1 VDVKSRSARSG
12 VVLPRMSKATNMTEV
27 DNSDGGD
34 VVTKFLADNP
44 LFLGPDPE
52 IMRNHGVSPRSVAE
66 RAVLERGLDVH
77 AVHHIRG
84 LLNAALS
91 EAFTMCN
98 QMGAAPG
105 AKWGDLV
112 SGIYTAQGDLA
123 MIAPHGIIAF
133 AACCFYPIRFIIKN
147 WINDESVGVRDG
159 DGFIHNDARYGGIH
173 NTDQSMMMPLFFH
186 GELVCWLSTT
196 IHEGENGACEPG
208 GMPAAAESKYDEG
221 IKMSPFK
228 IVENFRLRRDLVT
241 FLQNSVRDPKLQLED
256 MKVKLHAVMRLR
268 ERVLAILERFGRD
281 SLIGT
286 LRMHLEDVEAEVR
299 RRIRELP
306 DGTTRVVQFMDSSL
320 RENVM
325 QKIALSITVKGDRMI
340 LDFRGTA
347 PQFLNRA
354 VNTNIASFK
363 AALCTGLLQNI
374 WPDLP
379 HTMAVLSP
387 IEVVTDRNSIIDA
400 EGEMPQAMSLMPLF
414 KACVVWTI
422 PMNKLNYSL
431 PQRYSAIIASQY
443 DQAATFIYG
452 GLTQHGDVT
461 GNFCADINGNGQGA
475 RSNADGEH
483 SVSPVFGFM
492 CDTGEHEIAEEDT
505 PIVRLGAQRL
515 AKDRIGWGKFR
526 GGLGYEQI
534 ATVRG
539 SAMWGFMTGCEGS
552 KFPSA
557 QGLFGGYSCPS
568 YQLCKVKG
576 INVFEELRKNPRAIP
591 EFDIVRLMNER
602 PIAAGKYSSVDM
614 GMTFELCN
622 EGELY
627 MICQGSGGGYGD
639 VLERDPQ
646 LVMKDLAED
655 LMSHES
661 AREIYQVAYD
671 ERTLIVDEQ
680 ATSTKRAAYRGER
693 IRRGRPFKEFC
704 RDWVTE
710 QPPAHIP
717 YFGSWDDCSAIY
729 ATSAGQRI
737 TMRSDALQGVFMPNP
752 KDVRIGEL
760 EAEVA
765 RLRAGGGGA
774 G

>member
-1 VDVKSRSARSG
+1 MSNEAVMQHAISAKEQA
-12 VVLPRMSKATNMTEV
+12 LL
-27 DNSDGGD
+27 D
-34 VVTKFLADNP
+34 KFLADNT

-52 IMRNHGVSPRSVAE
+52 IMRNHCITPRSAAE
-66 RAVLERGLDVH
+66 EAALKSGLDPHRVHHVRGL
-77 AVHHIRG
+77 I
-84 LLNAALS
+84 NSALS
-91 EAFTMCN
+91 EAFTMVN

-112 SGIYTAQGDLA
+112 TGIYTAQGDLA

-147 WINDESVGVRDG
+147 WVNDPTVGVKDG

-173 NTDQSMMMPLFFH
+173 NTDQSMMMPLFYK
-186 GELVCWLSTT
+186 GELVCWLSST

-208 GMPAAAESKYDEG
+208 GLPAAAESKYDEG

-228 IVENFRLRRDLVT
+228 VVENFQLKRDLVT

-256 MKVKLHAVMRLR
+256 MKVKLHAVIRLR
-268 ERVLAILERFGRD
+268 DRITAILDQFGKD
-281 SLIGT
+281 LLIGT
-286 LRMHLEDVEAEVR
+286 LRSHLEDVESEMR
-299 RRIRELP
+299 RRIREMP

-320 RENVM
+320 RENAM
-325 QKIALSITVKGDRMI
+325 QKISLAITVKGDRMI

-347 PQFLNRA
+347 PQFMNRS

-387 IEVVTDRNSIIDA
+387 IEIITDRNSIIDA

-414 KACVVWTI
+414 KGCVVWTI
-422 PMNKLNYSL
+422 PMNKFNYSL
-431 PQRYSAIIASQY
+431 PHRYSAVIASQY

-492 CDTGEHEIAEEDT
+492 CDSGEHEISEEDT
-505 PIVRLGAQRL
+505 PIIRLGAQRL
-515 AKDRIGWGKFR
+515 AKDRIGWGKYR
-526 GGLGYEQI
+526 AGMGYEQI
-534 ATVRG
+534 ATARG
-539 SAMWGFMTGCEGS
+539 SGMWGFMTGCEGS

-568 YQLCKVKG
+568 YQLCKIKG
-576 INVFEELRKNPRAIP
+576 INIFEVLKENPRAV
-591 EFDIVRLMNER
+591 EVFDIVTLMNEQ
-602 PIAAGKYSSVDM
+602 PLKGGKYTSNDM
-614 GMTFELCN
+614 GMTFELCAD
-622 EGELY
+622 GEIY

-639 VLERDPQ
+639 VLERDPA
-646 LVMKDLAED
+646 LVMKDLEED
-655 LMSHES
+655 LMSHEN
-661 AREIYQVAYD
+661 ARDIYKVVYD
-671 ERTLIVDEQ
+671 ERSLVVDEDATQ
-680 ATSTKRAAYRGER
+680 ALRQAYRQER
-693 IRRGRPFKEFC
+693 IARGKPFDQFCKE
-704 RDWVTE
+704 WVTPE
-710 QPPAHIP
+710 PPAHLP
-717 YFGSWDDCSAIY
+717 YFGSWENPREIY

-737 TMRSDALQGVFMPNP
+737 KMPADHLQGVYMPNP
-752 KDVRIGEL
+752 KDVRIAEL
-760 EAEVA
+760 EAQLA
-765 RLRAGGGGA
+765 ALQTTP
-774 G
+774 

>member
-1 VDVKSRSARSG
+1 MSDPQSREEQA
-12 VVLPRMSKATNMTEV
+12 LL
-27 DNSDGGD
+27 D
-34 VVTKFLADNP
+34 KFLNDHR

-52 IMRNHGVSPRSVAE
+52 IMRDHRITPRSPTE
-66 RAVLERGLDVH
+66 EAVLKQKLDPHLVHHVRGL
-77 AVHHIRG
+77 I
-84 LLNAALS
+84 NSALS
-91 EAFTMCN
+91 EAFTMVN

-112 SGIYTAQGDLA
+112 TGIYTARGDLA

-147 WINDESVGVRDG
+147 WIDDPTVGVRDG

-173 NTDQSMMMPLFFH
+173 NTDQSMMMPLFYN
-186 GELVCWLSTT
+186 GEIVCWLSST

-228 IVENFRLRRDLVT
+228 VVERGQLKRDLVT

-256 MKVKLHAVMRLR
+256 MKVKLHAVLRLR
-268 ERVLAILERFGRD
+268 ERISAILDQFGRD
-281 SLIGT
+281 ALIGT
-286 LRMHLEDVEAEVR
+286 LRVHLEDVETEVR

-325 QKIALSITVKGDRMI
+325 QKIALSVTVKGDRLI

-347 PQFLNRA
+347 PQFINRA

-387 IEVVTDRNSIIDA
+387 IEVITDRNSIIDA
-400 EGEMPQAMSLMPLF
+400 EGEMPQSMSLMPLF
-414 KACVVWTI
+414 KACVAWTI
-422 PMNKLNYSL
+422 PMAKFNYSL
-431 PQRYSAIIASQY
+431 PHRYTAIIASQY

-461 GNFCADINGNGQGA
+461 GNFCGDINGNGPGA
-475 RSNADGEH
+475 RCNADGEH

-492 CDTGEHEIAEEDT
+492 CDTGEHEINEEDT
-505 PIVRLGAQRL
+505 PIIRLGAQRL
-515 AKDRIGWGKFR
+515 AKDRIGWGKYR

-534 ATVRG
+534 ATARG
-539 SAMWGFMTGCEGS
+539 SPLWGFMTGCEGS

-557 QGLFGGYSCPS
+557 QGLFAGYSCPS
-568 YQLCKVKG
+568 YQLCKIKG
-576 INVFEELRKNPRAIP
+576 INVFEVLRNTPRQIE

-602 PIAAGKYSSVDM
+602 PIPDGVYTSNDM
-614 GMTFELCN
+614 GMTFELCA
-622 EGELY
+622 EGEIY

-639 VLERDPQ
+639 VLERDPA

-655 LMSHES
+655 LMSHEN
-661 AREIYQVAYD
+661 ARDIYQVVFD
-671 ERTLIVDEQ
+671 ERTLVVDVA
-680 ATSTKRAAYRGER
+680 ATETKRMEYRNAR
-693 IRRGRPFKEFC
+693 IRRGKPFDDFCKE
-704 RDWVTE
+704 WVTKV
-710 QPPAHIP
+710 PPVHIP
-717 YFGSWDDCSAIY
+717 YFGSWDDPKVIHAVSMGQPLTMSA
-729 ATSAGQRI
+729 
-737 TMRSDALQGVFMPNP
+737 DALQGAFMLNP
-752 KDVRIGEL
+752 KDVRIAQL
-760 EAEVA
+760 EAQVA
-765 RLRAGGGGA
+765 VLKARVESGSG
-774 G
+774 

>member
-1 VDVKSRSARSG
+1 MQDTISAND
-12 VVLPRMSKATNMTEV
+12 KALL
-27 DNSDGGD
+27 D
-34 VVTKFLADNP
+34 KFLADNT

-52 IMRNHGVSPRSVAE
+52 IMRNHSISPRSAAE
-66 RAVLERGLDVH
+66 EAALKAGLDAHKVHHARGL
-77 AVHHIRG
+77 I
-84 LLNAALS
+84 NAALS
-91 EAFTMCN
+91 EAFTMVN

-112 SGIYTAQGDLA
+112 TGIYTAQGDLA
-123 MIAPHGIIAF
+123 MIAPHGIVAF

-147 WINDESVGVRDG
+147 WVNDPTVGVKEG

-173 NTDQSMMMPLFFH
+173 NTDQSMMMPLFYK
-186 GELVCWLSTT
+186 GELICWLSST
-196 IHEGENGACEPG
+196 IHEGENGSCEPG

-228 IVENFRLRRDLVT
+228 VVENFQLKRDLVT

-256 MKVKLHAVMRLR
+256 MKVKLQAVIRLR
-268 ERVLAILERFGRD
+268 DRIIAILDQFGRD
-281 SLIGT
+281 TLIGT
-286 LRMHLEDVEAEVR
+286 LRVHLEDVVAEMR

-306 DGTTRVVQFMDSSL
+306 DGTTRVLQFMDSSL

-325 QKIALSITVKGDRMI
+325 QKISLAITVKGERMI

-347 PQFLNRA
+347 PQFMNRS

-387 IEVVTDRNSIIDA
+387 IEVLTDRNSIIDA

-414 KACVVWTI
+414 KGCVVWTI
-422 PMNKLNYSL
+422 PMNKFNYSL
-431 PQRYSAIIASQY
+431 PHRYSAVIASQY

-452 GLTQHGDVT
+452 GLTQHGDIT

-492 CDTGEHEIAEEDT
+492 CDSGEHEISEEDT
-505 PIVRLGAQRL
+505 PIIRLGAQRL
-515 AKDRIGWGKFR
+515 AKDRIGWGKYR
-526 GGLGYEQI
+526 AGMGYEQV
-534 ATVRG
+534 ATARG
-539 SAMWGFMTGCEGS
+539 SGLWGFMTGCEGS

-568 YQLCKVKG
+568 YQLCKIKG
-576 INVFEELRKNPRAIP
+576 INIFEVLKENPKAVDV
-591 EFDIVRLMNER
+591 FDIVTLMNEQ
-602 PIAAGKYSSVDM
+602 PIKGGKYSSNDM
-614 GMTFELCN
+614 GMTFELCAD
-622 EGELY
+622 GEIY

-639 VLERDPQ
+639 VLERDPA
-646 LVMKDLAED
+646 LVMRDLAED
-655 LMSHES
+655 LMSHEN
-661 AREIYQVAYD
+661 ARDIYKVVYD
-671 ERTLIVDEQ
+671 ERALVVDEA
-680 ATSTKRAAYRGER
+680 ATQKLRDDYRKQR
-693 IRRGRPFKEFC
+693 IARGKPFDEFC
-704 RDWVTE
+704 KDWVTPE
-710 QPPAHIP
+710 PPAHIP
-717 YFGSWDDCSAIY
+717 YLGSWQDPKVIY

-737 TMRSDALQGVFMPNP
+737 KMDADKLQGVYMPHP
-752 KDVRIGEL
+752 KDVRIAEL
-760 EAEVA
+760 EAELA
-765 RLRAGGGGA
+765 ALKAKS
-774 G
+774 

>member
-1 VDVKSRSARSG
+1 MNDTTAG
-12 VVLPRMSKATNMTEV
+12 AEQALL
-27 DNSDGGD
+27 D
-34 VVTKFLADNP
+34 KFLADNR
-44 LFLGPDPE
+44 LFLGPDPQ
-52 IMRNHGVSPRSVAE
+52 IMRNHGISPRSAAE
-66 RAVLERGLDVH
+66 EAALATGQDPHE
-77 AVHHIRG
+77 VHHIRG
-84 LLNAALS
+84 LVNAALS
-91 EAFTMCN
+91 EAFTMVN

-112 SGIYTAQGDLA
+112 TAIYTAQGDLA

-133 AACCFYPIRFIIKN
+133 AACCFYPIRFIIRN
-147 WINDESVGVRDG
+147 WIDDPTVGVRDG

-173 NTDQSMMMPLFFH
+173 NTDQSMMMPLFWR
-186 GELVCWLSTT
+186 GELVCWLSST

-228 IVENFRLRRDLVT
+228 IVENFQVKRDLLT

-256 MKVKLHAVMRLR
+256 MKVKLHAVIRLR
-268 ERVLAILERFGRD
+268 ERILAILEQYGRQA
-281 SLIGT
+281 LIGT
-286 LRMHLEDVEAEVR
+286 LRSHLEDVESEMR

-306 DGTTRVVQFMDSSL
+306 DGTTRVVQFMDSTL
-320 RENVM
+320 RENAM
-325 QKIALSITVKGDRMI
+325 QKIALAITVQGDRMI

-422 PMNKLNYSL
+422 PMAKFNYSL
-431 PQRYSAIIASQY
+431 PQRYTAIIASQY

-452 GLTQHGDVT
+452 GVTQHGDVT
-461 GNFCADINGNGQGA
+461 GNFCGDINGNGQGA
-475 RSNADGEH
+475 RSDADGEH

-492 CDTGEHEIAEEDT
+492 CDTGEHEINEEDT
-505 PIVRLGAQRL
+505 PIIRLGAQRL
-515 AKDRIGWGKFR
+515 AKDRIGWGKYR
-526 GGLGYEQI
+526 GGMGYEQI
-534 ATVRG
+534 ATARG
-539 SAMWGFMTGCEGS
+539 SSLWGFMTGCEGS

-568 YQLCKVKG
+568 YQLMKIKG
-576 INVFEELRKNPRAIP
+576 INIFEELQRNPKIV
-591 EFDIVRLMNER
+591 ESFDIVELMNER
-602 PIAAGKYSSVDM
+602 PLPGGRYSSNDM
-614 GMTFELCN
+614 GMTFEPCM
-622 EGELY
+622 EGEIY

-639 VLERDPQ
+639 VLERDPA

-655 LMSHES
+655 LMSHEN
-661 AREIYQVAYD
+661 ARDIYKVVYD
-671 ERTLIVDEQ
+671 ERTLIVDDE
-680 ATSTKRAAYRGER
+680 ATQRLRNAYRKER
-693 IRRGRPFKEFC
+693 IARGVPFDEFC
-704 RDWVTE
+704 SKWVTPE
-710 QPPAHIP
+710 PPEHIP
-717 YFGSWDDCSAIY
+717 YFGSWDDPQKIY

-737 TMRSDALQGVFMPNP
+737 VMDADRLQGVFMPNP
-752 KDVRIGEL
+752 RDVRIAEL
-760 EAEVA
+760 EAQLA
-765 RLRAGGGGA
+765 ALQNGS
-774 G
+774 

>member
-1 VDVKSRSARSG
+1 
-12 VVLPRMSKATNMTEV
+12 MSDTNSLE
-27 DNSDGGD
+27 DQRLLDQ
-34 VVTKFLADNP
+34 FLTDHR

-52 IMRNHGVSPRSVAE
+52 IMRDHRVSARSVTE
-66 RAVLERGLDVH
+66 EEVFEKGMNPH
-77 AVHHIRG
+77 EVHHVRG

-133 AACCFYPIRFIIKN
+133 AACCFYPIKFIIKN
-147 WINDESVGVRDG
+147 WITDRSVGVKDG

-173 NTDQSMMMPLFFH
+173 NTDQSMMMPLFYK
-186 GELVCWLSTT
+186 GELVCWLSAT

-208 GMPAAAESKYDEG
+208 GMPAAAESRYDEG
-221 IKMSPFK
+221 IKMSPFR
-228 IVENFRLRRDLVT
+228 IVENFQLRRDLVT

-256 MKVKLHAVMRLR
+256 MKVKLHAVIRLR
-268 ERVLAILERFGRD
+268 ERVIAILDRFGRD
-281 SLIGT
+281 ALIGT
-286 LRMHLEDVEAEVR
+286 LRQHLEDVEAEVR
-299 RRIRELP
+299 RRIREMP

-325 QKIALSITVKGDRMI
+325 QKIALAITVRGERMI
-340 LDFRGTA
+340 LDFRGSA
-347 PQFLNRA
+347 PQFINRA

-387 IEVVTDRNSIIDA
+387 IEIVTDRNSVIDA

-431 PQRYSAIIASQY
+431 PRRYSAIIASQY

-461 GNFCADINGNGQGA
+461 GNFCGDINGNGQGA
-475 RSNADGEH
+475 RSSADGEH

-492 CDTGEHEIAEEDT
+492 CDTGEHEINEEDT
-505 PIVRLGAQRL
+505 PIIRLGAQRL
-515 AKDRIGWGKFR
+515 AKDRIGWGKYR

-534 ATVRG
+534 ASVRG

-568 YQLCKVKG
+568 YQLCKIKG
-576 INVFEELRKNPRAIP
+576 VNVFNVLRDNPRAIA

-602 PIAAGKYSSVDM
+602 PIPDAHYSSVDM
-614 GMTFELCN
+614 GMTFEICN

-639 VLERDPQ
+639 VLERDPA
-646 LVMKDLAED
+646 LVMKDLEED
-655 LMSHES
+655 LMSHEN
-661 AREIYQVAYD
+661 AREIYQIVYD
-671 ERTLIVDEQ
+671 ERTLVVNEE
-680 ATSTKRAAYRGER
+680 ATRKARESYRRER
-693 IRRGRPFKEFC
+693 IRRARPFDEFC
-704 RDWVTE
+704 RDWVTRE
-710 QPPAHIP
+710 PPAQLP
-717 YFGSWDDCSAIY
+717 YCGSWGDLTAIY

-737 TMRSDALQGVFMPNP
+737 IMRAEALQGVFMPNP
-752 KDVRIGEL
+752 KDVRIAEL

-765 RLRAGGGGA
+765 RLKGEGTGTAEG
-774 G
+774 

>member
-1 VDVKSRSARSG
+1 
-12 VVLPRMSKATNMTEV
+12 MSDTATREEQSLL
-27 DNSDGGD
+27 D
-34 VVTKFLADNP
+34 KFLTDHR

-52 IMRNHGVSPRSVAE
+52 IMRDHRITPRSATE
-66 RAVLERGLDVH
+66 QAVMKQGLDPHLVHQVRGL
-77 AVHHIRG
+77 I
-84 LLNAALS
+84 NSALS
-91 EAFTMCN
+91 EAFTMVN

-112 SGIYTAQGDLA
+112 TGIYTAQGDLA

-147 WINDESVGVRDG
+147 WVKDPTVGVRDG

-173 NTDQSMMMPLFFH
+173 NTDQSMMMPLFYK
-186 GELVCWLSTT
+186 GELVCWLSST

-228 IVENFRLRRDLVT
+228 IVENFQLKRDLVT

-256 MKVKLHAVMRLR
+256 MKVKLHAVLRLR
-268 ERVLAILERFGRD
+268 ERIVAILDQFGREA
-281 SLIGT
+281 LIGT
-286 LRMHLEDVEAEVR
+286 LRTHLEDVEAEVR

-325 QKIALSITVKGDRMI
+325 QKIALSITVKSDRLI

-347 PQFLNRA
+347 PQFMNRA
-354 VNTNIASFK
+354 VNTNLASFK

-387 IEVVTDRNSIIDA
+387 IEIITDRNSIIDA
-400 EGEMPQAMSLMPLF
+400 EGEMPQSMSLMPLF

-422 PMNKLNYSL
+422 PMNKFNYSL
-431 PQRYSAIIASQY
+431 PHRYSAIIASQY
-443 DQAATFIYG
+443 DQAATLIYG
-452 GLTQHGDVT
+452 GLTQHGDIT
-461 GNFCADINGNGQGA
+461 GNFCGDINGNGQGA

-492 CDTGEHEIAEEDT
+492 CDTGEHEINEEDT
-505 PIVRLGAQRL
+505 PIIRLGAQRL
-515 AKDRIGWGKFR
+515 AKDRVGWGKYR
-526 GGLGYEQI
+526 AGLGYEQI
-534 ATVRG
+534 ATARG
-539 SAMWGFMTGCEGS
+539 SALWGFMTGCEGS

-557 QGLFGGYSCPS
+557 QGLFAGYSCPS
-568 YQLCKVKG
+568 YQLCKIKG
-576 INVFEELRKNPRAIP
+576 INVFEVFRQNPRQIE

-602 PIAAGKYSSVDM
+602 PIPGGKYTSNDM
-614 GMTFELCN
+614 GMTFELCA
-622 EGELY
+622 EGEIY

-639 VLERDPQ
+639 VLERDPA

-655 LMSHES
+655 LMSHEN
-661 AREIYQVAYD
+661 ARDIYQVVYD
-671 ERTLIVDEQ
+671 ERTLVVDVA
-680 ATSTKRAAYRGER
+680 ATETKRAEYRKAR
-693 IRRGRPFKEFC
+693 IRRGRPFDEFC
-704 RDWVTE
+704 RVWVTKT
-710 QPPAHIP
+710 PPAHVP
-717 YFGSWDDCSAIY
+717 YCGSWDNPKVIY
-729 ATSAGQRI
+729 ATTAGQRI
-737 TMRSDALQGVFMPNP
+737 TMSADALQSVFMLNP
-752 KDVRIGEL
+752 KDVRISEL

-765 RLRAGGGGA
+765 VLKARGSGSG
-774 G
+774 